1 MGLLVTDL
9 QKNAATGTWGCPNM
23 TSVKRY
29 VDCEEL
35 PFLDTAMLAR
45 REIEFLQA
53 GAVIACERCAWPDC
67 DSCVLGG

>member
-1 MGLLVTDL
+1 
-9 QKNAATGTWGCPNM
+9 M

-29 VDCEEL
+29 VGCEEL
-35 PFLDTAMLAR
+35 PFLDTALLAR

-67 DSCVLGG
+67 DDCVLGG